1 MQHAINDGHLR
12 AVLDQAPD
20 GVLVERMDRI
30 VYVNRAYA
38 AMLGYPS
45 TTALLGSTITEIAHP
60 DDLDRLTWFG
70 RCRREGRPA
79 PARYSFRACDRA
91 GAVVTFDASI
101 SQIRIDGEVLITTV
115 VRELAPQ
122 PESGAGDMPVPGLQ
136 RLSARERE
144 VLEHVLAGRRSK
156 EIAAILNVSEKTI
169 CTHRS
174 RAFRKLALRGERD
187 LFRLAMQSSRLGNV
201 L

>member
-1 MQHAINDGHLR
+1 MQHAISDRHLR
-12 AVLDQAPD
+12 AILDQAPD
-20 GVLVERMDRI
+20 GVLVERSERI
-30 VYVNRAYA
+30 AYINSAYA

-45 TTALLGSTITEIAHP
+45 CTELLGATIAEIAHP

-70 RCRREGRPA
+70 RCRREGKPA
-79 PARYSFRACDRA
+79 PARYSFRACGRA
-91 GAVVTFDASI
+91 DGIVSFDASI
-101 SQIRIDGEVLITTV
+101 SQTRVDGEILITTI
-115 VRELAPQ
+115 VREQRQ
-122 PESGAGDMPVPGLQ
+122 PEVASGETAIPGLQ

-187 LFRLAMQSSRLGNV
+187 LFRLAMQSGSLGHGM
-201 L
+201 